1 MLIDRIDHLL
11 GVCERTFQA
20 LANSCLIIMLIGNM
34 VQISSRAI
42 FDLGISMVFPWTV
55 FLFVWAIFFGFF
67 VLYRQ
72 GGDITVDFFVDRF
85 GKMGRTVARH
95 FVNFITVTLMMVML
109 WHGPPTRLQQV
120 GDELEIVE
128 LDRWI
133 QTLPL
138 FLSCILVTINSI
150 LDTAKAMRGDP
161 ERVFIKG
168 LEDETSPS

>member
-1 MLIDRIDHLL
+1 
-11 GVCERTFQA
+11 
-20 LANSCLIIMLIGNM
+20 
-34 VQISSRAI
+34 
-42 FDLGISMVFPWTV
+42 
-55 FLFVWAIFFGFF
+55 
-67 VLYRQ
+67 LYRQ

-109 WHGPPTRLQQV
+109 WHGPQTLLQQV